1 MADRLAAAV
10 CTIGLMDD
18 GVGSFD
24 RVDLVAV
31 TAPHP
36 LSPFESYR
44 FENTGR
50 GASSAFNPP
59 TCALRSE
66 LSPLHSHSSALFC
79 TFLRPTKT
87 QLFSFH
93 AIPHSASKNRAAW
106 DTPRNFRHR
115 DQNNQASAKTCS
127 TDDTLCH
134 LHRQPTR
141 SGASALPA
149 IGLS

>member
-1 MADRLAAAV
+1 
-10 CTIGLMDD
+10 MDD

-36 LSPFESYR
+36 LSPVESYR

-66 LSPLHSHSSALFC
+66 LSPLYSHSSALFC

-93 AIPHSASKNRAAW
+93 TIPHSASKNRAAW
-106 DTPRNFRHR
+106 DTPRNFATGIKL
-115 DQNNQASAKTCS
+115 NQASAKLVPPMTPCVIFI
-127 TDDTLCH
+127 DN
-134 LHRQPTR
+134 R
-141 SGASALPA
+141 PA
-149 IGLS
+149 PGLRLARDWPLILAVSW

>member
-1 MADRLAAAV
+1 
-10 CTIGLMDD
+10 MDD

-36 LSPFESYR
+36 LSPVESYR

-66 LSPLHSHSSALFC
+66 LSPLYSHSSALFC

-93 AIPHSASKNRAAW
+93 TIPHSASKTAQRGI
-106 DTPRNFRHR
+106 P
-115 DQNNQASAKTCS
+115 
-127 TDDTLCH
+127 L
-134 LHRQPTR
+134 
-141 SGASALPA
+141 A
-149 IGLS
+149 ISPPGSN